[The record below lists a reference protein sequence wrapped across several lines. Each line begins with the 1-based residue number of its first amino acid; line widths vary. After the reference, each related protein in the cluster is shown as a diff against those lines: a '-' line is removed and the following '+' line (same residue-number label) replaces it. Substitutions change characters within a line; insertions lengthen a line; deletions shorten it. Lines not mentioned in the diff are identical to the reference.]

1 MECGYRSG
9 SLLIGD
15 LLQRRLGRTGPPC
28 PGVAKPQRR
37 QNVHGGGIRAAIG
50 QADLDEDVFRRL
62 LRIFHKD
69 VEITILVENAGIEQ
83 LVLHVA
89 AVAPTVGFG
98 QIVVGKCRMRILVQI
113 LHIRMRRRAV
123 EVEVVFFDIFAV
135 VALAV
140 RQTEEAF
147 LEDWITA
154 IPQGHTEAERL
165 LVVADAGKTVFPPG

>member
-1 MECGYRSG
+1 
-9 SLLIGD
+9 
-15 LLQRRLGRTGPPC
+15 
-28 PGVAKPQRR
+28 
-37 QNVHGGGIRAAIG
+37 
-50 QADLDEDVFRRL
+50 
-62 LRIFHKD
+62 
-69 VEITILVENAGIEQ
+69 
-83 LVLHVA
+83 
-89 AVAPTVGFG
+89 
-98 QIVVGKCRMRILVQI
+98 
-113 LHIRMRRRAV
+113 MRRRAV